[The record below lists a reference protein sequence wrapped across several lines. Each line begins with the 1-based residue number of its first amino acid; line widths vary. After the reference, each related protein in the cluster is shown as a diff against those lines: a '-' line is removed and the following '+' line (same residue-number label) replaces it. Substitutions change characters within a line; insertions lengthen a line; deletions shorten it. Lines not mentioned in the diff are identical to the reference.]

1 MLTPPFKRAS
11 DPILRVDALTDEE
24 ANERIRAA
32 RCALS
37 PDARHDAL
45 RALYRA
51 GIEPPAG
58 WVSPMVTEPLLAAV
72 GV

>member
-11 DPILRVDALTDEE
+11 DPILRVDALTDEG

-58 WVSPMVTEPLLAAV
+58 WVSPMVTEPLLA
-72 GV
+72 GCGL